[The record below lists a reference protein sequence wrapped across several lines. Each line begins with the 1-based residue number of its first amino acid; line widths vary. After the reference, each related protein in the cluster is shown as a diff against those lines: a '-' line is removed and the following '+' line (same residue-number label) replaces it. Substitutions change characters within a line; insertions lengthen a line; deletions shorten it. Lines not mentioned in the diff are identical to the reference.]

1 MKLNHSIIIAILLII
16 SPAISLAE
24 RDASAQYNL
33 GVSYAY
39 GLGVPEDSKEA
50 VTWYRLAVEQ
60 GHAKAQYNLDW
71 MYFNGEGVPEERH
84 VLTDPHYPRIN
95 F

>member
-33 GVSYAY
+33 GVMYENGY
-39 GLGVPEDSKEA
+39 GVPEDDKPFVSYM
-50 VTWYRLAVEQ
+50 TGY
-60 GHAKAQYNLDW
+60 
-71 MYFNGEGVPEERH
+71 YFV
-84 VLTDPHYPRIN
+84 
-95 F
+95 